1 MVRNKYGLS
10 RSIPAD
16 VKREIRK
23 RCGFGCVICG
33 LGFYEYEHFNPDFAD
48 AMEHNPKGMT
58 LLCSQCNQKRA
69 RGRLSVQTVTKANA
83 NPKCLEQGFANEM
96 FDFHD
101 EPININLSGV
111 NFYDCMNLIVVNG
124 RSMLSI
130 QPPTETN
137 TPLLLSGVFC
147 DSFGNETLCIN
158 ENEWSV
164 STDNWDVKCEGPK
177 IRINRGPSDIALVL
191 KMNSPIGV
199 SIERIDMLFEG
210 VRFRGGSDNLNLSLD
225 GRSWSKWRGFDISHC
240 HSAIVIN
247 S

>member
-130 QPPTETN
+130 QPPTEKKH
-137 TPLLLSGVFC
+137 
-147 DSFGNETLCIN
+147 SFTVI
-158 ENEWSV
+158 WSF
-164 STDNWDVKCEGPK
+164 
-177 IRINRGPSDIALVL
+177 L
-191 KMNSPIGV
+191 
-199 SIERIDMLFEG
+199 
-210 VRFRGGSDNLNLSLD
+210 
-225 GRSWSKWRGFDISHC
+225 
-240 HSAIVIN
+240 
-247 S
+247 